1 MNIKQTQA
9 LILPIIFLIVI
20 PAFLLFDFQTMSFKI
35 IFFNIPL
42 GSLLCLAGLV
52 VLATAVNA
60 LHKIGE
66 GTIAPWDPTL
76 NLVTSGL
83 YAYVRNPMIGGAV
96 LVLIGEAM
104 FFGSDKILIWS
115 FLFFILNSFYFKF
128 IEEPALEERFGE
140 EYSEYKKN
148 VPMWVP
154 KRKPWGKDREGE
166 EPKK

>member
-1 MNIKQTQA
+1 MNSKQAQA
-9 LILPIIFLIVI
+9 LILPIIFLVII
-20 PAFLLFDFQTMSFKI
+20 PAFLLFDFFTMSFKI

-42 GSLLCLAGLV
+42 GSLLFLAGLA
-52 VLATAVNA
+52 VLATTVNA

-66 GTIAPWDPTL
+66 GTIAPWEPTL

-115 FLFFILNSFYFKF
+115 FLFLILNSLYFKF

-140 EYSEYKKN
+140 KYSEYKKS

-154 KRKPWGKDREGE
+154 KRKPWGKDKGSE